1 MAEAFLPEI
10 DLEAL
15 LQRALRPVDPPANL
29 SARLEHT
36 LTSIADLA
44 GSELEAWELSA
55 MRDPRNWVSGVTR
68 PVVAVAAGSV
78 AGAAL
83 VVLQVRNRLK
93 AHAADRR

>member
-1 MAEAFLPEI
+1 MADVLLADF
-10 DLEAL
+10 DLEVL
-15 LQRALRPVDPPANL
+15 LSRALRPVEPPENL
-29 SARLEHT
+29 SLRLEET

-55 MRDPRNWVSGVTR
+55 MRDPKNWIPGVTR
-68 PVVAVAAGSV
+68 PVVAIAAGSV

-93 AHAADRR
+93 AHAARR